1 MQAYAKAWDDHNN
14 YAQMLIGTRIFN
26 KYLMQFINCA
36 MVTMMWVKL
45 IIVHQQKTIEI
56 LHFLHQKFFDYRMI
70 RGDNI
75 INHVAKVENMA

>member
-1 MQAYAKAWDDHNN
+1 
-14 YAQMLIGTRIFN
+14 
-26 KYLMQFINCA
+26 
-36 MVTMMWVKL
+36 MMWVKL